1 MLLGNY
7 LQKQYKKNKLAE
19 KEKRLKRQKFLSEA
33 YIESNEIIIDN
44 VYWKKITIVL
54 YINQLRLLR
63 HVYNMDLIHN
73 MLQ

>member
-1 MLLGNY
+1 
-7 LQKQYKKNKLAE
+7 
-19 KEKRLKRQKFLSEA
+19 LKRQKFLSEA

-54 YINQLRLLR
+54 YINQLSLLR

>member
-54 YINQLRLLR
+54 YINQLSLLR